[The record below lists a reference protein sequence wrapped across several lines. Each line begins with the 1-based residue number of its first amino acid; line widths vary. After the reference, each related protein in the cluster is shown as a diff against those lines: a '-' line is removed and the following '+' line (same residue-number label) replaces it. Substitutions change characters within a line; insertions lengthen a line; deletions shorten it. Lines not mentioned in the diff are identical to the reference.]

1 MSNSATQS
9 RISLPVLAMSL
20 ALGGQTDAQP
30 MPAAGAGAARYDPR
44 TGASPLE
51 LLEGPSDPVAYYRMK
66 QRARSLLAIKK
77 YRYRTEEGDVP
88 AGAAA
93 EAEPLVEQ
101 LVSAYPRDANNWLL
115 LATAKRLL
123 KKHAEAAA
131 AYEREGALSG
141 WDPDTAINAMVSHMA
156 AGNKSAA
163 MEIIRRQVLERGT
176 PDRARYFDIDEMAPL
191 RHDPEFLELVG
202 RPDGSSWSRNEG
214 WTNDVDFLLNEIK
227 RANAEYRD
235 RPLPLELV
243 QGMAELKRDIPRL
256 GDEEILVQLNR
267 VLATLH
273 QGHTNLW
280 EPKGKGPIAPRL
292 VPLGFHLFSEGLF
305 IINAAPKHHDLI
317 GSKVIAIGKT
327 PALDALRKV
336 SETVSG
342 DGPMEYVWKG
352 AYLVSYAPFLKGL
365 GIIDNVDALEITIED
380 AAGSRR
386 IVALQTN
393 SDLGWFDAIAPGK
406 QAVSLNGYKGMRYHV
421 VRPVPKHD
429 ALYVQLNQVRDE
441 EKQTLAAFGT
451 RLNDIIRAS
460 RPKNIVLDMRVNAGG
475 STATYGNLLR
485 ALTAFSIDPRN
496 RIYVLTARRTYS
508 AASNFITELEHL
520 GDPIFVGEPASQCC
534 NLNGDFSTFVLPYSR
549 IGGTMP
555 VVKWNLSH
563 PYDTRR
569 EISPEVPVQLTAKDY
584 FSGRDTVLDTT
595 YRLMADGRRAL

>member
-1 MSNSATQS
+1 MSNSLIHS

-20 ALGGQTDAQP
+20 ALSGQTNAQP
-30 MPAAGAGAARYDPR
+30 MQAAGAGAARYDPR

-66 QRARSLLAIKK
+66 QRARSLLAINK
-77 YRYRTEEGDVP
+77 YRYRTEEGDVA
-88 AGAAA
+88 AGGAA
-93 EAEPLVEQ
+93 EAEPLAEQ

-141 WDPDTAINAMVSHMA
+141 WDPNAAINAIVNHIA
-156 AGNKSAA
+156 AGNKSGA
-163 MEIIRRQVLERGT
+163 MEIIRRQILERAT

-191 RHDPEFLELVG
+191 RDDPEFLELVG
-202 RPDGSSWSRNEG
+202 RPDASSWSRNEG
-214 WTNDVDFLLNEIK
+214 WTKDVDFLLNEIK

-243 QGMAELKRDIPRL
+243 RGMAELKREIPRL
-256 GDEEILVQLNR
+256 GNEEILVQLNR

-280 EPKGKGPIAPRL
+280 EPRDKGPIAPQF

-305 IINAAPKHHDLI
+305 IINAAPQHHNLI

-352 AYLVSYAPFLKGL
+352 AYLISYAPFLKGL
-365 GIIDNVDALEITIED
+365 GIIDNVDALEIMIED
-380 AAGSRR
+380 AVGSRR
-386 IVALQTN
+386 TVALQTS

-429 ALYVQLNQVRDE
+429 ALYVQFNQVRNE

-451 RLNDIIRAS
+451 RLNEIIRAS
-460 RPKNIVLDMRVNAGG
+460 RPRNIVLDMRVNAGG
-475 STATYGNLLR
+475 STATYANLLR

-496 RIYVLTARRTYS
+496 QIYVLIARRTYS

-569 EISPEVPVQLTAKDY
+569 EISPVVPVQLTAKDY

-595 YRLMADGRRAL
+595 YKLIADGRRAP